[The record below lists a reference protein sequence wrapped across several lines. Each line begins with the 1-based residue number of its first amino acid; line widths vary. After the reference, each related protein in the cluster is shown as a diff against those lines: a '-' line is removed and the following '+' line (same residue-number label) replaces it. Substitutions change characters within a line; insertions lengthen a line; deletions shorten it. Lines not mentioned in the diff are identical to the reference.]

1 MKKNIKMR
9 KSDIKTVREKLPTH
23 LVNLVAIIKNN
34 SEIRRFTSLA
44 IINYL
49 KQKGI
54 INTDKAFVTFNWTK
68 FTVSVNGLG
77 QDYRYN
83 EQFLIDALCGSFNS
97 FAHNAENIISVFL
110 DTENEKV
117 NSNLP
122 VEEQTQTTNEN

>member
-1 MKKNIKMR
+1 MKKNIKMK
-9 KSDIKTVREKLPTH
+9 KSDIKTVREKLPAH

-68 FTVSVNGLG
+68 FTISVNGLG

-83 EQFLIDALCGSFNS
+83 ERFLIDALIGSFNS
-97 FAHNAENIISVFL
+97 FARNAENIISVFL
-110 DTENEKV
+110 DTENKKI
-117 NSNLP
+117 NNTS
-122 VEEQTQTTNEN
+122 VEGQTQSDNEN